1 MFGLTLDQ
9 APPYKIPLFYY
20 MIATFYLLLLSGVLL
35 FYATHINTRYDA
47 SAIAITH
54 LLTLGFVLHAM
65 FGTLFQMVPV
75 IIGEAYKRV
84 GLWANILLVTLNL
97 GIISFIF
104 SFLLLTD
111 FLNILAA
118 VLLLFSLLVFSLYS
132 LVTIARAKDK
142 NASVKTILTSL
153 LFLAVG
159 TVLGALSLLQY
170 SGNYNG
176 VWLGDIHLKVMLFGW
191 VFLLYSGVIYKI
203 LPMFY
208 VAREYPLWVK
218 NGLYIA
224 ISTLLMLLFLSTIY
238 ELTSVKMIINILL
251 ATLLGSFALLTL
263 FILKRRK
270 RARLDVT
277 VNFFYFANG
286 NLFLGCVLCIASIIF
301 GFNIDFLLALV
312 FGLGFVYAIVNAM
325 LYKIIPFLTW
335 FHLSSS
341 CVYEAEMGEVM
352 KIKRMKIQF
361 YIFTMSYAF
370 FLMSVFFRPLIIVA
384 ALLFFLSSL
393 FLFKNIIEGFLYY
406 KKMIKK
412 TPQYN
417 SQMR

>member
-20 MIATFYLLLLSGVLL
+20 MVGTFYLLLLSGALL
-35 FYATHINTRYDA
+35 IYATHINTRYDVV
-47 SAIAITH
+47 AIAITH
-54 LLTLGFVLHAM
+54 LLTLGFVTHAM

-84 GLWANILLVTLNL
+84 ELWANILLVTLNL

-118 VLLLFSLLVFSLYS
+118 VLLLFSLLFFSFYS
-132 LVTIARAKDK
+132 LITIVRTKDK

-153 LFLAVG
+153 LFLAIG
-159 TVLGALSLLQY
+159 TLLGALSLLQY

-203 LPMFY
+203 VPMFY
-208 VAREYPLWVK
+208 VAREYPVWVK

-224 ISTLLMLLFLSTIY
+224 ISTLLVLLFLSTIY
-238 ELTSVKMIINILL
+238 ELASTEIIINILL

-263 FILKRRK
+263 FILKKRK
-270 RARLDVT
+270 RARSDVT

-286 NLFLGCVLCIASIIF
+286 NLFLGCVLWIASIIF
-301 GFNIDFLLALV
+301 GFNIDFLLAV
-312 FGLGFVYAIVNAM
+312 VVGLGFVYAIVNAM

-341 CVYEAEMGEVM
+341 FVYEAEMGEVM

-361 YIFTMSYAF
+361 YIFTASYAF

-393 FLFKNIIEGFLYY
+393 YLFKNIIEGFLYY

-412 TPQYN
+412 VPQYN

>member
-47 SAIAITH
+47 IAIAITH

-104 SFLLLTD
+104 SFLLLPD

-132 LVTIARAKDK
+132 LITIARAKDK

-286 NLFLGCVLCIASIIF
+286 NLLLGCALWIASIIF
-301 GFNIDFLLALV
+301 GFNIDFLLAVV

-341 CVYEAEMGEVM
+341 FVYEAEMGEVM

-361 YIFTMSYAF
+361 SIFTASYTL
-370 FLMSVFFRPLIIVA
+370 FLLSIFFRPFISVA
-384 ALLFFLSSL
+384 SLLFFLSSL
-393 FLFKNIIEGFLYY
+393 LLFKNIIEGFLYY

-412 TPQYN
+412 IPQFN
-417 SQMR
+417 S

>member
-286 NLFLGCVLCIASIIF
+286 NLFLGCVLWIASIIF

-341 CVYEAEMGEVM
+341 L
-352 KIKRMKIQF
+352 
-361 YIFTMSYAF
+361 S
-370 FLMSVFFRPLIIVA
+370 LIHI
-384 ALLFFLSSL
+384 
-393 FLFKNIIEGFLYY
+393 
-406 KKMIKK
+406 
-412 TPQYN
+412 
-417 SQMR
+417 

>member
-9 APPYKIPLFYY
+9 APPYKIPLVYY

-47 SAIAITH
+47 VAIAITH
-54 LLTLGFVLHAM
+54 LLTLGFVTHAM

-84 GLWANILLVTLNL
+84 EFMAVMLLVTLNF

-111 FLNILAA
+111 FLNILAT
-118 VLLLFSLLVFSLYS
+118 LLLFFSLLFFSFYS
-132 LVTIARAKDK
+132 LITIARTKDK

-286 NLFLGCVLCIASIIF
+286 NLFLGCVLWIASIIF